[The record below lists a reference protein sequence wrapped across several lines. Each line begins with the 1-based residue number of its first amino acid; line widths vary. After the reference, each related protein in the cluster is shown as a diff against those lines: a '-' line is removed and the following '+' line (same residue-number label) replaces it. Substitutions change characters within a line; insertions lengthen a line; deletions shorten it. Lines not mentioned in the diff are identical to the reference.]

1 MYFTNYWSKDQ
12 DQTSA
17 CVSINIS
24 SDQSH
29 QTSGEQLHPITDVLR
44 SPPVTNEVAME
55 LRLLA
60 EVANGIMGTG
70 QVCRAGGNLTPPNG
84 AVGRKERV
92 CPGLCVFVHV
102 CFCKK
107 DEGQSLKLRAAKIN
121 TFTPLTLE
129 FLIESWSRC

>member
-1 MYFTNYWSKDQ
+1 MYFTNYWSKNQ

-17 CVSINIS
+17 CVSINIFL
-24 SDQSH
+24 DQSH
-29 QTSGEQLHPITDVLR
+29 QTSGEQLHPITDALR

-70 QVCRAGGNLTPPNG
+70 QVCSAGGNLTPPNG
-84 AVGRKERV
+84 TVGRKERV

-102 CFCKK
+102 WFSKK

-121 TFTPLTLE
+121 TSFMHALA
-129 FLIESWSRC
+129 